1 MSHFLSILCPT
12 NRIGGLDVLFNSL
25 AQQSNK
31 NFELVLIDNIY
42 RFRRDIV
49 KERTKNAPFAIKHIE
64 PRDNPFPDVS
74 YCRTMNTGVAH
85 AKGDLLLYLCDYCWL
100 GPDVVEAHL
109 DFYSRCHRALALDM
123 AYTQLPPL
131 HPAFRPYVH
140 TVDPTHDAL
149 RHTQSLNESTERYVD
164 DLRTGQLEPLLWSIF
179 ADDVTSHEQVWKLGM
194 THAHYRHLDERA
206 LDDYNYCCFKN
217 ESIPTEVV
225 LELNGHDEEYDR
237 SHGWQ
242 DSEFSYRM
250 REYGIPWWS
259 GPRARGEVRCLN
271 PREVLNIK
279 RLPDQWLSN
288 KLLCDDTRRAGLR
301 LPVNPGFSLREMRE
315 EMLGRYG

>member
-1 MSHFLSILCPT
+1 MSHFLSILVPT

-25 AQQSNK
+25 AAQTNK

-42 RFRRDIV
+42 RYRRDLV
-49 KERTKNAPFAIKHIE
+49 KERTKNSPFPIKHIE

-74 YCRTMNTGVAH
+74 YCRTMNTGVTH
-85 AKGDLLLYLCDYCWL
+85 ARGDLLLYLCDYCWL
-100 GPDVVEAHL
+100 GSDVVEAHL
-109 DFYSRCHRALALDM
+109 EFYGRRKQALALDF
-123 AYTQLPPL
+123 AYTQLPRL
-131 HPAFRPYVH
+131 HDSFRPYVH
-140 TVDPTHDAL
+140 KVDPTHDAL
-149 RHTQSLNESTERYVD
+149 LHTQSLNESTEQYVE
-164 DLRTGQLEPLLWSIF
+164 DLRAGKLTDLLWSIF
-179 ADDVTSHEQVWKLGM
+179 AKEVTTQAEVWSLGM
-194 THAHYRHLDERA
+194 THAHYRHLDEHT
-206 LDDYNYCCFKN
+206 LSDYNYCCFKN
-217 ESIPTEVV
+217 ESLPTEMV

-250 REYGIPWWS
+250 REYGVPWWS

-288 KLLCDDTRRAGLR
+288 KQLCDETRRASKR
-301 LPVNPGFSLREMRE
+301 LPVNPSFSLREMRE
-315 EMLGRYG
+315 ETLRSYE